1 MYISYTVLY
10 EVLLKRQ
17 MMTNKFTSL
26 TENFKNFKR
35 ISNVEEQTVITSP
48 PTVTFSNLINTLVIK
63 DKKS

>member
-1 MYISYTVLY
+1 MYFY

-17 MMTNKFTSL
+17 IMTNKFTSL

-48 PTVTFSNLINTLVIK
+48 PTVTFSNLINTLVIT